1 MSDNFGKKILTFSLT
16 DHPVLGFLIESFA
29 VSQSNKGQ
37 FGYDF
42 KKVSKNTLWDHFT
55 ETDPDKLT
63 LTDILDKYSDQQL
76 QKRFNPSHKRT
87 LSFYENLDH
96 DYVIRHIRP
105 FIDRIIFEAISLMSE
120 KNIPLFFKG
129 SQNERIR
136 EKPIILHKQPVE
148 TCFHFEKLEN
158 KTHYKLQI
166 THKDRLLYLYDKQA
180 QLITTKPCIL
190 LLDNEIYRFQPGW
203 DGKKLEPFFRKE
215 YIEVPAASEKQFYQK
230 FVQKSILHHSFI
242 NKGFDVDVNT
252 EKPIPVLKVDEHWQ
266 GEIMFSL
273 GFSYGKNM
281 HYYYGDE
288 VKSDV
293 RFIEN
298 WPDFHFLKLIRNIDH
313 EKEMAQLLVKLGL
326 SLKEGPYLD
335 ICVADKANGVPPQ
348 NKQKKIHFLIDWLN
362 ENHSTLTNLGF
373 ILEKEISE
381 KKYFSGVSHLNLE
394 PEENNDWF
402 DLGGTVRFGN
412 VEVPF
417 ISLRENIL
425 QGNREYIMPDGT
437 IALIPEE
444 WMSTFQDV
452 MRFSQKKGN
461 HLQIK
466 KHHYPFLADLEETG
480 IKLPAFSDFSLTE
493 DQVLPALKNVEMR
506 PYQIHGYNWMVFLR
520 KNKLGGCLADDMGL
534 GKTLQTLAILTDT
547 YFHDKQP
554 EGAFYPVQQNISSPG
569 MQLDLFDDTDG
580 GNNQLS
586 QKNCSLIIMPLSLVH
601 NWMEEIKR
609 FSPGLKVF
617 QHIGISRPANTAA
630 FSGYQIVLTTYGT
643 VRNDIEML
651 QKYHFNYVILDESQ
665 IIKNASSK
673 IFSAIKKLRSE
684 HRLVLSGTPVENSLT
699 DLWSQFSFL
708 NPGMLG
714 SLSFFKNEFVNPIE
728 KKQDNRI
735 SDKLQKL
742 IQPFVLRRT
751 KQQVAKEL
759 PELIEKVHYCE
770 MTPEQEK
777 YYETRKSEIRN
788 SILKGLDD
796 KGPDKS
802 RFIVLSGLTKLRLI
816 ANHPAIVDQDYN
828 DLSGKYTEIIRSIE
842 NLMAEDHKVLIFSQF
857 VKHLNLFRDY
867 FQQSG
872 YKFSLLTGNV
882 SEKDRQQVIGNFQQ
896 EKDNRLFL
904 ISLKA
909 GGVGLNLTSAGYV
922 FMLDPW
928 WNPAVEKQAI
938 NRAHRIGQDKNVI
951 VYKFI
956 TRNTVE
962 EKILKLQHKKSKIA
976 NLLIRQD
983 NLLKTLSFGEL
994 QELI

>member
-1 MSDNFGKKILTFSLT
+1 MSDNFGKKTLTFSLT
-16 DHPVLGFLIESFA
+16 DHPVLGYLIESFA
-29 VSQSNKGQ
+29 VSQSKKGQ

-42 KKVSKNTLWDHFT
+42 KKVSKNTIRDHFS
-55 ETDPDKLT
+55 ETDPDELE
-63 LTDILDKYSDQQL
+63 LIDILERYSDQQL
-76 QKRFNPSHKRT
+76 QKRFNQSRKKS
-87 LSFYENLDH
+87 LSFYKNLNLE
-96 DYVIRHIRP
+96 YVIKFIRP
-105 FIDRIIFEAISLMSE
+105 FIDKIIFEAISFMAE

-136 EKPIILHKQPVE
+136 EIPLKLHSQTAE
-148 TCFHFEKLEN
+148 TCFYFEKLEN

-166 THKDRLLYLYDKQA
+166 THKGRLLHLHDKQA
-180 QLITTKPCIL
+180 QLLTTKPCAL

-203 DGKKLEPFFRKE
+203 EGKKLEPFFRKE
-215 YIEVPAASEKQFYQK
+215 YIEVPPASEKQFYQK

-242 NKGFDVDVNT
+242 NKGFDVDLIS
-252 EKPIPVLKVDEHWQ
+252 EKPLSVLKIEEHWQ
-266 GEIMFSL
+266 GDIMFSL

-281 HYYYGDE
+281 NFYFGDGI
-288 VKSDV
+288 KSDV
-293 RFIEN
+293 KFNEN
-298 WPDFHFLKLIRNIDH
+298 RSGFHFVKLIRDIDY
-313 EKEMAQLLVKLGL
+313 EKEITQLLVKLGL
-326 SLKEGPYLD
+326 SLKEGPFLD
-335 ICVADKANGVPPQ
+335 IKSEDKVSDETPQ

-362 ENHSTLTNLGF
+362 ENHTTLTNLDF
-373 ILEKEISE
+373 RLEKEIFE

-402 DLGGTVRFGN
+402 DLGGKVRFGG

-425 QGNREYIMPDGT
+425 AGDREYILPDGT

-466 KHHYPFLADLEETG
+466 KHHYSLLAGLKESG
-480 IKLPAFSDFSLTE
+480 IKLPAFSDFSTTE
-493 DQVLPALKNVEMR
+493 DLPLPALKNVEMR
-506 PYQIHGYNWMVFLR
+506 PYQIHGFKWMVFLR

-534 GKTLQTLAILTDT
+534 GKTLQALAVLSDT
-547 YFHDKQP
+547 YFHEKQS
-554 EGAFYPVQQNISSPG
+554 GNQFYEVQQNVSSAG
-569 MQLDLFDDTDG
+569 MQLDLFDDTG
-580 GNNQLS
+580 VGNNQLS
-586 QKNCSLIIMPLSLVH
+586 PKSCSLIIMPLSLVH
-601 NWMEEIKR
+601 NWMEEIKK
-609 FSPGLKVF
+609 FAPGLKVF
-617 QHIGISRPANTAA
+617 QHIGTSRPANTAA
-630 FSGYQIVLTTYGT
+630 FTGYHIVLTTYGT
-643 VRNDIEML
+643 VRNDIDML
-651 QKYHFNYVILDESQ
+651 QSYHFHYVILDESQ

-684 HRLVLSGTPVENSLT
+684 QRLVLSGTPVENSLT
-699 DLWSQFSFL
+699 DLWSQFFFL

-714 SLSFFKNEFVNPIE
+714 SLSFFKNEFVVPIE

-735 SDKLQKL
+735 SEKLQKL

-788 SILKGLDD
+788 SILKGLED

-802 RFIVLSGLTKLRLI
+802 RFVILSGLTKLRLI
-816 ANHPAIVDQDYN
+816 ANHPAIVDQDYD

-867 FQQSG
+867 FQESG
-872 YKFSLLTGNV
+872 YKFSMLTGKV
-882 SEKDRQQVIGNFQQ
+882 SENDRKQVIDNFQQ

-938 NRAHRIGQDKNVI
+938 NRAHRIGQEKNVI

-962 EKILKLQHKKSKIA
+962 EKILKLQHKKSRIA

-983 NLLKTLSFGEL
+983 SLVKSLSFSEL

>member
-1 MSDNFGKKILTFSLT
+1 MSDNFGKKTLTFSLT
-16 DHPVLGFLIESFA
+16 DHPVLGYLIESFA
-29 VSQSNKGQ
+29 VSQSKKGQ

-42 KKVSKNTLWDHFT
+42 KKVSKNTIRDHFS
-55 ETDPDKLT
+55 ETDPDELE
-63 LTDILDKYSDQQL
+63 LIDILERYSDQQL
-76 QKRFNPSHKRT
+76 QKRFNQSRKKS
-87 LSFYENLDH
+87 LSFYKNLNLE
-96 DYVIRHIRP
+96 YVIKFIRP
-105 FIDRIIFEAISLMSE
+105 FIDKIIFEAISFMAE

-136 EKPIILHKQPVE
+136 EIPIKLHSQPVE
-148 TCFHFEKLEN
+148 TCFYFEKLEN

-166 THKDRLLYLYDKQA
+166 THKGRLLDLHDKQS
-180 QLITTKPCIL
+180 QLLTIKPCAL
-190 LLDNEIYRFQPGW
+190 LLDSEIYRFQPGW
-203 DGKKLEPFFRKE
+203 EGKKLEPFFRKE
-215 YIEVPAASEKQFYQK
+215 YIEVPQASERQFYQK

-242 NKGFDVDVNT
+242 NKGFDVDLIS
-252 EKPIPVLKVDEHWQ
+252 EKPKPVLKIEEHWQ
-266 GEIMFSL
+266 GDIMFSL
-273 GFSYGKNM
+273 GFSYGKSMNF
-281 HYYYGDE
+281 YFGDGI
-288 VKSDV
+288 KSDV

-298 WPDFHFLKLIRNIDH
+298 PTDFHFVKLIRDIDY
-313 EKEMAQLLVKLGL
+313 EKEITQLLVKLGL
-326 SLKEGPYLD
+326 SLKEGPFLD
-335 ICVADKANGVPPQ
+335 IKSEDKVSDETPQ

-362 ENHSTLTNLGF
+362 ENHTTLTNLDF
-373 ILEKEISE
+373 RLEKEIFE

-402 DLGGTVRFGN
+402 DLGGKVRFGG

-425 QGNREYIMPDGT
+425 AGDREYILPDGT

-466 KHHYPFLADLEETG
+466 KHHYSLLAGLKESG
-480 IKLPAFSDFSLTE
+480 IKLPAFSDFSTTE
-493 DQVLPALKNVEMR
+493 DLPLPALKNVEMR
-506 PYQIHGYNWMVFLR
+506 PYQIHGFKWMVFLR

-534 GKTLQTLAILTDT
+534 GKTLQALAVLSDT
-547 YFHDKQP
+547 YFHEKQS
-554 EGAFYPVQQNISSPG
+554 GNQFYEVQQNVSSAG
-569 MQLDLFDDTDG
+569 MQLDLFDDTG
-580 GNNQLS
+580 VGNNQLS
-586 QKNCSLIIMPLSLVH
+586 PKSCSLIIMPLSLVH
-601 NWMEEIKR
+601 NWMEEIKK
-609 FSPGLKVF
+609 FAPGLKVF
-617 QHIGISRPANTAA
+617 QHIGTSRPANTAA
-630 FSGYQIVLTTYGT
+630 FTGYHIVLTTYGT
-643 VRNDIEML
+643 VRNDIDML
-651 QKYHFNYVILDESQ
+651 QSYHFHYVILDESQ

-684 HRLVLSGTPVENSLT
+684 QRLVLSGTPVENSLT
-699 DLWSQFSFL
+699 DLWSQFFFL

-714 SLSFFKNEFVNPIE
+714 SLSFFKNEFVVPIE

-735 SDKLQKL
+735 SEKLQKL

-788 SILKGLDD
+788 SILKGLED

-802 RFIVLSGLTKLRLI
+802 RFVILSGLTKLRLI
-816 ANHPAIVDQDYN
+816 ANHPAIFDQDYD

-867 FQQSG
+867 FQQTG
-872 YKFSLLTGNV
+872 YKFSMLTGKV
-882 SEKDRQQVIGNFQQ
+882 SENDRKQVIDNFQQ

-938 NRAHRIGQDKNVI
+938 NRAHRIGQEKNVI

-962 EKILKLQHKKSKIA
+962 EKILKLQHKKSRIA

-983 NLLKTLSFGEL
+983 SLVKSLSFSEL

>member
-1 MSDNFGKKILTFSLT
+1 MSDNFGEKTLTFSLT
-16 DHPVLGFLIESFA
+16 DHPVLGYLIESFA

-42 KKVSKNTLWDHFT
+42 KKVSKNTIRDHFS
-55 ETDPDKLT
+55 ETHPDELE
-63 LTDILDKYSDQQL
+63 LIDFLDRYSDQQL
-76 QKRFNPSHKRT
+76 QKRFNQARKRT

-96 DYVIRHIRP
+96 DYVIKYIRP
-105 FIDRIIFEAISLMSE
+105 FIDKIIFEAISFMAE
-120 KNIPLFFKG
+120 KNIHLFFKG

-136 EKPIILHKQPVE
+136 EIPLKLHSQTAE
-148 TCFHFEKLEN
+148 TCFYFEKLEN

-166 THKDRLLYLYDKQA
+166 THKGRLLNLHDKQA
-180 QLITTKPCIL
+180 QLLTTKPCAL

-203 DGKKLEPFFRKE
+203 EGKKLEPFFRKE
-215 YIEVPAASEKQFYQK
+215 YIEVPQASEKQFYQK

-242 NKGFDVDVNT
+242 NKGFDVDLIS
-252 EKPIPVLKVDEHWQ
+252 EKPLPVLKIEEHWQ
-266 GEIMFSL
+266 GDIMFSL
-273 GFSYGKNM
+273 SFSYGKNM
-281 HYYYGDE
+281 NFYFGDGI
-288 VKSDV
+288 KSDV

-298 WPDFHFLKLIRNIDH
+298 RTDFHFVKLIRDIDY
-313 EKEMAQLLVKLGL
+313 EKEIIQLLVKLGL
-326 SLKEGPYLD
+326 GLKEGPFLD
-335 ICVADKANGVPPQ
+335 IKSEDKVSDETPR

-362 ENHSTLTNLGF
+362 ENHTTLINLGF
-373 ILEKEISE
+373 RLEKEISE

-394 PEENNDWF
+394 PKENNDWF
-402 DLGGTVRFGN
+402 DLGGIVCFGGI
-412 VEVPF
+412 EVPF

-425 QGNREYIMPDGT
+425 SGDREYILPDGT

-444 WMSTFQDV
+444 WMSTYQDV
-452 MRFSQKKGN
+452 MRFSHRKGS
-461 HLQIK
+461 HLQIRK
-466 KHHYPFLADLEETG
+466 YHYPLLAGLKESG
-480 IKLPAFSDFSLTE
+480 IKLPAFSDLPLTE
-493 DQVLPALKNVEMR
+493 DQPLPAMKNVKMR
-506 PYQIHGYNWMVFLR
+506 PYQVHGYNWMVFLR
-520 KNKLGGCLADDMGL
+520 NNNLGGCLADDMGL
-534 GKTLQTLAILTDT
+534 GKTLQALAVLSDT
-547 YFHDKQP
+547 YFHGKQP
-554 EGAFYPVQQNISSPG
+554 ANEINPVKRDLSSPG
-569 MQLDLFDDTDG
+569 MQLDLFDDSEYG
-580 GNNQLS
+580 GNKFS
-586 QKNCSLIIMPLSLVH
+586 TKNCSLIVMPLSLVH

-609 FSPGLKVF
+609 FAPDLKVF
-617 QHIGISRPANTAA
+617 QHIGTSRPVKTAA
-630 FSGYQIVLTTYGT
+630 FSGYHILLTTYGT

-651 QKYHFNYVILDESQ
+651 QNYHFHYVILDESQ

-673 IFSAIKKLRSE
+673 IFSAIKKLRCE

-714 SLSFFKNEFVNPIE
+714 SLSFFKNEFVIPIE

-735 SDKLQKL
+735 SEKLQKL
-742 IQPFVLRRT
+742 IEPFVLRRT

-788 SILKGLDD
+788 SILKGLEDR
-796 KGPDKS
+796 GPDKS
-802 RFIVLSGLTKLRLI
+802 RFVILSGLTKLRLI
-816 ANHPAIVDQDYN
+816 ANHPAIVDQDYD

-867 FQQSG
+867 FQESG
-872 YKFSLLTGNV
+872 YKFSMLTGKV
-882 SEKDRQQVIGNFQQ
+882 SEKDRKQVIDNFQQ

-922 FMLDPW
+922 FILDPW

-938 NRAHRIGQDKNVI
+938 NRAHRIGQEKNVI

-962 EKILKLQHKKSKIA
+962 EKILKLQHKKSRIA

-983 NLLKTLSFGEL
+983 SLLKTLSFSEL